1 MDRTSFEKEIKR
13 HARLSE
19 IILAV
24 ARAKDLNTLL
34 SEAVNKIYQ
43 VFEFDYCWLAVVNDN
58 SQTYRLQLLF
68 DKEHQDIKY
77 PQQICMS
84 KGICGWVIKNQ
95 LMYLSGNCKETE
107 DDILFSN
114 VLSKSVLSLPLQV
127 SHNTIGA
134 VTFAAR
140 EEEHF
145 QIEDLEMAVT
155 FTIHIALA
163 IDRWLQAERLVE
175 INKQLESRVQER
187 TRELQVMNNSLQQ
200 KISESEYIRQEL
212 QHSKESA
219 EKANEAKSQF
229 LANMSHEIR
238 TPLNAIIGINTLLK
252 NTNLTGKQTD
262 YVHKVDLASRNLL
275 AIINDILNLSKIES
289 MKVQLESTIFDL
301 SDVFERIVSV
311 CMLNIEQK
319 QLEFVIKVDDDVPQK
334 LTGDPMRLTQILT
347 NLINNATKFTDYGE
361 ILLWV
366 SVHENDNTSL
376 KFTVKDT
383 GIGIPQDCCEEL
395 FEAFTQADTST
406 TRKYGGTGLGL
417 SICRHLV
424 KMMDGKITVKST
436 EGYGSE
442 FSCIIPF
449 AETSDAE
456 VMTKIFAKYQHMN
469 FYVLE
474 QNNLAQ
480 KTLCEYLRKA
490 SEHVYPI
497 GSIDEFYQC
506 ANKKPSVK
514 HNYLFIDGT
523 TQKEVVVLNELRKR
537 AKVILLSRYSE
548 IPSKE
553 IQDHVDA
560 ILSKPVFPKVL
571 NEMLVKVATRGFA
584 RTSRIERIS
593 RDYKKLQERT
603 ILVVED
609 HKINQTVIK
618 ELLETQSLKVAIAN
632 NGVEAI
638 NLLRISL
645 ETEFCAVLMDLQMP
659 EMGGMEAIQ
668 VLRKLEHCKRIPVI
682 ALTGDVMST
691 TKNSVLEAG
700 FNDYLTKPVEVEEL
714 FRVLKKWLGD
724 VGRPSNEKKDTP
736 PESTALLNELEG
748 INVERGLQRVA
759 GNKSLYCK
767 LLKQFVVRYTTLSS
781 RLQELWKNKDVAQL
795 KKICH
800 TVKGTAGNLGMEDLY
815 KKMNELE
822 KAIHL
827 QTTNILA
834 VLFAEAH
841 DEVCRITSILDV
853 FRDLNTG
860 EYNALPAVCDDK
872 KKMESILEKL
882 RALLLDFDIEALSY
896 FESNLSTFAIICQGK
911 EQQLKKCLVEYDFE
925 EAANIISELKIE

>member
-34 SEAVNKIYQ
+34 SEAVHKIYQ
-43 VFEFDYCWLAVVNDN
+43 VFEFDYCWLALVNDN
-58 SQTYRLQLLF
+58 AQTYRLQLLF
-68 DKEHQDIKY
+68 DKQQQKIEY

-84 KGICGWVIKNQ
+84 KGICGWVITNK
-95 LMYLSGNCKETE
+95 LMHLSGNCKES
-107 DDILFSN
+107 DDILFS
-114 VLSKSVLSLPLQV
+114 SFSPRSVLSLPLQV

-134 VTFAAR
+134 VTFAAK
-140 EEEHF
+140 EQEHF

-163 IDRWLQAERLVE
+163 IDRWLQAERLIE
-175 INKQLESRVQER
+175 ANKQLESRVQER

-200 KISESEYIRQEL
+200 KISESEYIQQEL
-212 QHSKESA
+212 QQSKETA

-252 NTNLTGKQTD
+252 NTDLTGKQTD

-289 MKVQLESTIFDL
+289 MKVQLESTSFDL
-301 SDVFERIVSV
+301 NNVFERIVSV

-319 QLEFVIKVDDDVPQK
+319 QLEFAIKVDDDVPQK
-334 LTGDPMRLTQILT
+334 LTGDPMRLAQILT

-366 SVHENDNTSL
+366 SVDENNSTSL

-383 GIGIPQDCCEEL
+383 GIGIAQDRCEQL
-395 FEAFTQADTST
+395 FEAFTQADSST

-417 SICRHLV
+417 SICKHLV
-424 KMMDGKITVKST
+424 NMMGGKITVKST
-436 EGYGSE
+436 EGHGSE

-449 AETSDAE
+449 TEASDAG
-456 VMTKIFAKYQHMN
+456 VMAKAFAEYKHMN

-474 QNNLAQ
+474 KNKLAQ

-497 GSIDEFYQC
+497 DSIDAFCQC
-506 ANKKPSVK
+506 SNKKPNAK
-514 HNYLFIDGT
+514 HNYLFIDGIA
-523 TQKEVVVLNELRKR
+523 QKEEYLLNELRKR

-548 IPSKE
+548 APSKE
-553 IQDHVDA
+553 LKNRVDA
-560 ILSKPVFPKVL
+560 IVSRPVFPKVL
-571 NEMLVKVATRGFA
+571 NEMLAKVATRGFS

-593 RDYKKLQERT
+593 RDYRKLQERT

-618 ELLETQSLKVAIAN
+618 ELLETQNLKVAIAN

-659 EMGGMEAIQ
+659 EMGGMEAIRI
-668 VLRKLEHCKRIPVI
+668 LRKLDHCKRIPVI

-714 FRVLKKWLGD
+714 FRVLKQWLGD
-724 VGRPSNEKKDTP
+724 VVRPSNEKKDTP
-736 PESTALLNELEG
+736 PESTALLSELKG

-767 LLKQFVVRYTTLSS
+767 LLKQFVTRYTTLGSN
-781 RLQELWKNKDVAQL
+781 LQELWKNKDEVQL
-795 KKICH
+795 KKLCH
-800 TVKGTAGNLGMEDLY
+800 TVKGTAGNLGMEDLHS
-815 KKMNELE
+815 KMNELE

-827 QTTNILA
+827 QTSDMNA
-834 VLFAEAH
+834 LFARAH
-841 DEVCRITSILDV
+841 DEACRVIGTLDV
-853 FRDLNTG
+853 FRNFDTG
-860 EYNALPAVCDDK
+860 EYHVLPAICEDK
-872 KKMESILEKL
+872 DKMMRILEKL
-882 RALLLDFDIEALSY
+882 RALLLEFDIESLSY
-896 FESNLSTFAIICQGK
+896 FESNLSTFEMICQGK

-925 EAANIISELKIE
+925 EAANILSELKIE